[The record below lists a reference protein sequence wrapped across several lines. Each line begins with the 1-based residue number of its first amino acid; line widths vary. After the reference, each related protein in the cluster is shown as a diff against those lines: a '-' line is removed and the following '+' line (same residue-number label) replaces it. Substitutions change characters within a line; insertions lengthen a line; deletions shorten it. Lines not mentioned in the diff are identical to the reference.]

1 MAPKIQIGQNAK
13 TTIEWRV
20 KTTDYSEEKK
30 NAIISL
36 WAKKYGVPESSI
48 RVEPV
53 YINDSGKEEVLN
65 NENIKNIQD
74 PIFQQELFAKYLKA
88 NDITDCDFDEIVKI
102 DSQIN
107 SLIDYNSYEKSK
119 RYDIKW
125 VKWSN
130 FLSYGENNF
139 FDFTTLKGLVLLN
152 GQPANESGKSTF
164 AYDLLHYLLFGKT
177 QTDKATNQGQ
187 LFNNYIPE
195 ATTMTVEGCINID
208 NEDYIIKRVL
218 SRPALTKKTK
228 NRTVSA
234 KVEYYRLMSDG
245 SREEL
250 ADGDNLQEESSR
262 KTSMAIKEAL
272 GNEADFDRI
281 ISANSKDLDSLISM
295 KETERGRLLSKWI
308 GLSVLED
315 KDALAREKWN
325 KEISKKRYCDIY
337 NTVSLQTEIE
347 NLNESNKESENAIKA
362 NEQKVKDCEER
373 IAGHEKTRNTLIS
386 SRQTVDENL
395 AKIDIHTQEQKISNI
410 TEKGLET
417 KAQIDAT
424 TQKIAEIGDIS
435 YSDDEYQSARSE
447 SEGYVSRIATIKAE
461 IRNLQ
466 ATNKT
471 LSSAEYCP
479 TCGRKFDNVDNSGKI
494 NENNIKIEN
503 LKNEGIEING
513 RKQSLDLKI
522 ATMDENRKK
531 VNEKHRLE
539 ATLASLNVNISEL
552 RNNLREAK
560 EVKVNYEKNKEAIAK
575 NNEIDNTL
583 NLLSE
588 NIKTEERI
596 KNQAVYDI
604 ATYRKSIESNNNA
617 ITEKKAMIVR
627 IEEER
632 KTEKNWK
639 TYLQMIGKDGISK
652 MVMRDSIPII
662 NRELDRL
669 LGDVADFSVEISI
682 NEKNDIEFWL
692 IRDGVKTRL
701 AAASGLER
709 TQASLA
715 LRVVLGQMSKLSR
728 PPFLLLDEILGT
740 VAKDSYDNMKKLYD
754 KIVSNYSFVLHITHL
769 ADIQDWHDKI
779 ITVQKVNNISS
790 IVA

>member
-1 MAPKIQIGQNAK
+1 MTPKIQIGQNAK

-36 WAKKYGVPESSI
+36 WAKKYGVSESSV
-48 RVEPV
+48 RVEPI
-53 YINDSGKEEVLN
+53 YINDTGKEEVLN

-74 PIFQQELFAKYLKA
+74 PIFQQELFGKYLKV

-195 ATTMTVEGCINID
+195 ATAMTVEGCISID
-208 NEDYIIKRVL
+208 SEDYIIKRTL
-218 SRPALTKKTK
+218 SRPALTKKVK
-228 NRTVSA
+228 NRTVTS

-250 ADGDNLQEESSR
+250 TDGDNLQEESSR

-337 NTVSLQTEIE
+337 NTVSLQNDIE
-347 NLNESNKESENAIKA
+347 SLKESNKESENAIKS
-362 NEQKVKDCEER
+362 NEQKVNDSDGR
-373 IAGHEKTRNTLIS
+373 IAGYEKTRNTLIA
-386 SRQTVDENL
+386 SRQTIDENL
-395 AKIDIHTQEQKISNI
+395 AKIDIHTQELKISNI

-417 KAQIDAT
+417 KAQIDSIK
-424 TQKIAEIGDIS
+424 QKIAGIGDIS
-435 YSDDEYQSARSE
+435 YSDDEYQSARGE

-466 ATNKT
+466 AMNKT
-471 LSSAEYCP
+471 LSSAEFCP
-479 TCGRKFDNVDNSGKI
+479 TCGRKFENVDNSGKI
-494 NENNIKIEN
+494 NENNAIIEN
-503 LKNEGIEING
+503 LKNEGIEISG
-513 RKQSLDLKI
+513 KKQTIDIKI
-522 ATMDENRKK
+522 ASMDENRKK
-531 VNEKHRLE
+531 VNEKHRME

-560 EVKVNYEKNKEAIAK
+560 EVKLNYEKNREAIAK

-604 ATYRKSIESNNNA
+604 ATYRKSIEANNDL
-617 ITEKKAMIVR
+617 IKEKESIIAR

-669 LGDVADFSVEISI
+669 LGDVADFRVEISI

-754 KIVSNYSFVLHITHL
+754 KIVANYSFVLHITHL